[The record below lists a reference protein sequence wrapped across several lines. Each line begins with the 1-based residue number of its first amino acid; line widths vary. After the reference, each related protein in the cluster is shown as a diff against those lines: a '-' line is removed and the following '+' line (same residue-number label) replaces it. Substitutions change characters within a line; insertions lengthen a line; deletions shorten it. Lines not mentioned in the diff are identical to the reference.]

1 MVVSV
6 RKTIPTTSNF
16 YTTGGDQTIT
26 LAGTTKI
33 IFHTKKA
40 LIKINRRK
48 NKSRQASEDS
58 DEFDNQVVDLKHGTD
73 EVVINGW
80 IEDDDTD
87 TAWEKYW
94 RLRAMCSR
102 GGPLTN
108 LTIEDIEFKGAT
120 QEAFL
125 EDIAGTIIADD
136 TGSINVSKGEGIVRI
151 ELVLS
156 FFIGDERWLLEVQVM
171 VLCI

>member
-1 MVVSV
+1 MAISV
-6 RKTIPTTSNF
+6 QKTIPASSNF

-33 IFHTKKA
+33 IIHTKKA

-48 NKSRQASEDS
+48 NKTRQASEDT
-58 DEFDNQVVDLKHGTD
+58 DEFDNKVVDLKNGTD
-73 EVVINGW
+73 EIIIHGW
-80 IEDDDTD
+80 IEDDSTD

-94 RLRAMCSR
+94 RLRAMASR

-108 LTIEDIEFKGAT
+108 LIIENIEFKSAT
-120 QEAFL
+120 QQAFL
-125 EDIAGTIIADD
+125 EDIVGTIIADD
-136 TGSINVSKGEGIVRI
+136 TGSINVSKGDGTARI

-156 FFIGDERWLLEVQVM
+156 FFIGDER
-171 VLCI
+171 